1 MTYSALAGNIQFRG
15 LGASTHFV
23 SEEISVLICHLK
35 EP

>member
-15 LGASTHFV
+15 CYSTHFG